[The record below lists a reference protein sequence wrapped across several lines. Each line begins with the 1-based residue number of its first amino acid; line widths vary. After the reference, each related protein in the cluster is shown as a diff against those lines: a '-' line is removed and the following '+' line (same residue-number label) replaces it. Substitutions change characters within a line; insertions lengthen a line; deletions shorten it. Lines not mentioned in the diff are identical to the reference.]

1 MTTNHHVENYQS
13 RQAVYDDLKKRL
25 LSKPGQV
32 FPPAPSSPS
41 KAEAHAISS
50 LQVHPSLEA
59 ALHILND
66 DLPSAHFLVRHMQAA
81 PQYESMF
88 LHGILHRIE
97 GDYNNTRAWYS
108 DVQESEVFHFVW
120 GDDGLREALQFV
132 RKIEVLRKEKK
143 GVCEPGDFKDLQE
156 ESKREIAKTI
166 EFCENKFGIEKLED
180 ATSIWVQ
187 DEKSSGKGSDMVI
200 GGEGWRQF

>member
-1 MTTNHHVENYQS
+1 MATNREGETDGS
-13 RQAVYDDLKKRL
+13 RQGIYHDLKGRL

-32 FPPAPSSPS
+32 LPPAPSSPS

-50 LQVHPSLEA
+50 LLVHPSLEA
-59 ALHILND
+59 AFHILND

-97 GDYNNTRAWYS
+97 GDYNNTRAWYR
-108 DVQESEVFHFVW
+108 DVQDSEVFQSVW
-120 GDDGLREALQFV
+120 GKGGLEKALEFV
-132 RKIEVLRKEKK
+132 REIEVWRKEKR
-143 GVCEPGDFKDLQE
+143 GVRDPLNFEHLQE
-156 ESKREIAKTI
+156 ESKREISATI
-166 EFCENKFGIEKLED
+166 DFCESKFGTGKVED
-180 ATSIWVQ
+180 ASSIWVQ
-187 DEKSSGKGSDMVI
+187 DAKSSGKGRDMVI